1 MMQARMFVTGLAIVC
16 GLVLTATCMAQGEVP
31 ASQAV
36 TRPFVHPISRAPS
49 SSPATAPSTGPAT
62 APSTGPATA
71 PSGPLPRVVLEIG
84 RGDEN
89 WGRIVIE
96 VNQDKV
102 PITADNFLQYVD
114 DGFYDGTLFH
124 RVIPDYLIQGGGY
137 VSLTELKKTGLRRPI
152 RNEARNGLK
161 NVRGTIAMARTRNP
175 ASATAQFF
183 INLADNPNLDFPVRD
198 GWGYCAFGTVVEGM
212 DVVERI
218 KDVPTQ
224 HDAAANVD
232 RSPSQ
237 PIDPPMIKRAYRLG
251 GTPGSRPAELRL
263 PEPGPEEPSVP
274 ETEAY
279 NQESPPEPP
288 PEDRPPSKPETGEP
302 TRR

>member
-1 MMQARMFVTGLAIVC
+1 MQARMFIRGLAIGC
-16 GLVLTATCMAQGEVP
+16 GLVWAATCMAQVEEA

-36 TRPFVHPISRAPS
+36 TQPVVRPMTSAPS
-49 SSPATAPSTGPAT
+49 SSPTT

-84 RGDEN
+84 RGDED

-96 VNQDKV
+96 VSQDKV
-102 PITADNFLQYVD
+102 PIAAGNFLQYVD
-114 DGFYDGTLFH
+114 EGFYDGTLFH

-137 VSLTELKKTGLRRPI
+137 TSLTELKRTGLRRPI

-161 NVRGTIAMARTRNP
+161 NVRGTVAMARTRNP

-183 INLADNPNLDFPVRD
+183 INLADNPNLDYPSRD
-198 GWGYCAFGTVVEGM
+198 GWGYCVFGTVVEGM

-224 HDAAANVD
+224 HNATVNVD

-251 GTPGSRPAELRL
+251 SPPGTRPAELRL
-263 PEPGPEEPSVP
+263 PELGPQEPSVP
-274 ETEAY
+274 ETEGY
-279 NQESPPEPP
+279 NQESTPEPA
-288 PEDRPPSKPETGEP
+288 PEDRPPPKPATDEP